1 MGTLTD
7 TALIRNRGLVVNDL
21 SLISTPGELSPNWRY
36 RPKAGGGRI
45 GLVAGKL
52 PFAACSRPYSSHCAK
67 DR

>member
-36 RPKAGGGRI
+36 WPTPVGQ
-45 GLVAGKL
+45 L
-52 PFAACSRPYSSHCAK
+52 H
-67 DR
+67 